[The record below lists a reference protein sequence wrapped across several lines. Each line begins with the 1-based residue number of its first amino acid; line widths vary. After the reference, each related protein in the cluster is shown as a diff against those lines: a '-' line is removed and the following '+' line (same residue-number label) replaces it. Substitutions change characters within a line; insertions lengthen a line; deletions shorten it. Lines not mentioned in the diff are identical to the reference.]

1 MKILVSAVMLAISL
15 STSPRMAIVTGGAA
29 GTYIKI
35 GEDIRKIV
43 EPSGIYLQVLESAG
57 SIQNVFDVRKKRGV
71 QLGIVQSDVLE
82 YIRDISDDQELKV
95 IATKLAAVYPL
106 YKEEV
111 HVLGDLSLKTLQDLQ
126 GKRVAIGPQRSGTYL
141 TAKTIFF
148 QTGITPSK
156 EVFLGGKEALDSLR
170 KGEIDAMF
178 YVAGAPATLFS
189 ENTTADDKFQL
200 IGLDDK
206 ALDSYLTAVIP
217 AGTYKWQESEVR
229 TVAVK
234 AVLITFS
241 YAGEQ
246 CQNVAKVAKIIREN
260 KAWLDVNGHP
270 KWREVN
276 LDEKLPKWPQY
287 ECVAA
292 TQERAQQPKPKG
304 PDIKIVR

>member
-170 KGEIDAMF
+170 
-178 YVAGAPATLFS
+178 
-189 ENTTADDKFQL
+189 
-200 IGLDDK
+200 
-206 ALDSYLTAVIP
+206 
-217 AGTYKWQESEVR
+217 
-229 TVAVK
+229 
-234 AVLITFS
+234 
-241 YAGEQ
+241 
-246 CQNVAKVAKIIREN
+246 
-260 KAWLDVNGHP
+260 
-270 KWREVN
+270 
-276 LDEKLPKWPQY
+276 
-287 ECVAA
+287 
-292 TQERAQQPKPKG
+292 
-304 PDIKIVR
+304 

>member
-1 MKILVSAVMLAISL
+1 MLAMTL
-15 STSPRMAIVTGGAA
+15 STSPRMGIVTGGAA

-43 EPSGIYLQVLESAG
+43 EPSGMYLQVLESAG

-111 HVLGDLSLKTLQDLQ
+111 HILGDLSLKTLQDLQ

-156 EVFLGGKEALDSLR
+156 
-170 KGEIDAMF
+170 
-178 YVAGAPATLFS
+178 
-189 ENTTADDKFQL
+189 
-200 IGLDDK
+200 
-206 ALDSYLTAVIP
+206 
-217 AGTYKWQESEVR
+217 
-229 TVAVK
+229 
-234 AVLITFS
+234 
-241 YAGEQ
+241 
-246 CQNVAKVAKIIREN
+246 
-260 KAWLDVNGHP
+260 
-270 KWREVN
+270 
-276 LDEKLPKWPQY
+276 
-287 ECVAA
+287 
-292 TQERAQQPKPKG
+292 
-304 PDIKIVR
+304 